1 MRRILTL
8 ASAVLAGMGLL
19 GWGIPAD
26 AAAKS
31 PDELK
36 QNQPAGQ
43 TSGAPRQMA
52 QAASSPST
60 SSGAQAASSPS
71 STSGA
76 AASSS
81 PSTSSGATAAGSPS
95 TGASSSGAAASSS
108 PSGTSSAASSQS
120 GQQITDRDLEQ
131 HARAHAALEQ
141 KAPDAFSQLKTS
153 KNPTA
158 DVKASDRQK
167 IEQALQDTGLSFDE
181 FARVHQQIVTDPQVR
196 SRFAQVAQQSKAQAG
211 ATQSPASTSG
221 AAASSSPSG
230 TTSGAAS
237 SGAQPSSSPK

>member
-1 MRRILTL
+1 MRRILPL

-19 GWGIPAD
+19 GWGIPAG

-36 QNQPAGQ
+36 
-43 TSGAPRQMA
+43 RDQMA

-60 SSGAQAASSPS
+60 TGGAQAASSPS

-81 PSTSSGATAAGSPS
+81 PSTSSGATAASSPSTSSGATAAGSPS
-95 TGASSSGAAASSS
+95 TTGAATASS
-108 PSGTSSAASSQS
+108 PSAGTSGA
-120 GQQITDRDLEQ
+120 QQVTDQELQQ

-141 KAPDAFSQLKTS
+141 KAPDAFTQLKTS
-153 KNPTA
+153 KDPAA

-167 IEQALQDTGLSFDE
+167 IEQALQGTGLSFDE
-181 FARVHQQIVTDPQVR
+181 FARVHQQVVTDPQVR
-196 SRFAQVAQQSKAQAG
+196 SRFAQIAKQSKAQAG

-237 SGAQPSSSPK
+237 SGAQPSSSPN

>member
-1 MRRILTL
+1 MRRILPL

-36 QNQPAGQ
+36 QDRKAGQ
-43 TSGAPRQMA
+43 MSDAPRQMA
-52 QAASSPST
+52 QTASSPST
-60 SSGAQAASSPS
+60 TSGAQAASSPS

-81 PSTSSGATAAGSPS
+81 PSTSSGATAASSPS
-95 TGASSSGAAASSS
+95 TGTSSSGAAAASS
-108 PSGTSSAASSQS
+108 PSGTSSAASQS
-120 GQQITDRDLEQ
+120 GQQITDQDLER

-153 KNPTA
+153 KNPAA

-167 IEQALQDTGLSFDE
+167 IEQALQGTGLSFDE
-181 FARVHQQIVTDPQVR
+181 FTRVHQQIVTDPQVR

-211 ATQSPASTSG
+211 AAQSPASTSG
-221 AAASSSPSG
+221 AAAASSPSG